1 MITKDF
7 ESISQAINDHFL
19 QKHEHNLQSY
29 GECYLS
35 ADSLINKSDFSK
47 YLFNASGTF
56 ATHILQM
63 WNHVIMSFQS
73 CSYNTTFNRYQKDLY
88 IPAANSKDCFCES
101 IYYDTPVS
109 PFHRHDYIEIIY
121 VYSGQYV
128 EIIGNEERTFSEKQ
142 VCILNQNCEHQDF
155 HGKSYGLTVFLGLPI
170 GNGNQFILQNL
181 KNSPLKNF
189 ISESVGRKSNT
200 SYLCLSP
207 RPTDTAIIESYLAL
221 LFGELE
227 SEEPGYSKIMQ
238 IYQLRILNALTHCP
252 ESQQISLPSSSRNKL
267 LFHVLEEYIE
277 NNLAIVSLES
287 LCNKFHY
294 QRDYYNRLIRKN
306 TGLSFSGYLR
316 KLRMER
322 ARYLLTNTSIPIKDI
337 CLSLGYKD
345 LSYFYSFFKK
355 ETGFTPLEYRN
366 SSS

>member
-1 MITKDF
+1 MITTDF
-7 ESISQAINDHFL
+7 KSISQIINDHFS
-19 QKHEHNLQSY
+19 QKHEYNLEAC
-29 GECYLS
+29 GECYLA
-35 ADSLINKSDFSK
+35 ADSLINKSNLSK
-47 YLFNASGTF
+47 YLFNTAGAF
-56 ATHILQM
+56 VTHILHM

-73 CSYNTTFNRYQKDLY
+73 CSYDSASGHYQKDLY
-88 IPAANSKDCFCES
+88 IPATNPDDRFCES

-128 EIIGNEERTFSEKQ
+128 EIIGNKEQTFTEKQ

-155 HGKSYGLTVFLGLPI
+155 HGKSNGLTVFLGLPV
-170 GNGNQFILQNL
+170 GNSNQFILQNL
-181 KNSPLKNF
+181 KNSVLRDF
-189 ISESVGRKSNT
+189 ISESVGKKGNT

-207 RPTDTAIIESYLAL
+207 RPADTAIIESYLAL

-252 ESQQISLPSSSRNKL
+252 ENQKISLPSTSRNKL

-277 NNLAIVSLES
+277 NNLATVNLES
-287 LCNKFHY
+287 LCDKFHY
-294 QRDYYNRLIRKN
+294 QKDYYNRLIHRN
-306 TGLSFSGYLR
+306 TGLSFSGYLK
-316 KLRMER
+316 KLRMQR

-345 LSYFYSFFKK
+345 SSYFYSFFKK

-366 SSS
+366 RTS